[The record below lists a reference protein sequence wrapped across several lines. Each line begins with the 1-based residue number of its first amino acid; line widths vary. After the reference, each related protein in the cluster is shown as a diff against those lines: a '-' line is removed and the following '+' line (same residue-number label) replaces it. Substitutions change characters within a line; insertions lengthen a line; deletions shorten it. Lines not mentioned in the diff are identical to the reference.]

1 MSKYTP
7 ATFQPT
13 VRPDWAGVLSYLS
26 DKEKSEILVAL
37 FKYPSVEC
45 ESAFW
50 LETIKPDLDLQYQ
63 AFQESCKAK
72 ARGVRNRW
80 DKISITD
87 VEDKDKT
94 SITYDIVTERE
105 REREEESKSESE
117 NENKG
122 GVGEKETKENFE
134 VFWNAYT
141 PVRASDGFVVAK
153 GSKKLA
159 FEKYT
164 KIIKSGVLPTDILK
178 GLEAYIAYCQK
189 NNRLTCGVPVFLNQE
204 RWKDDYNTP
213 TLIAQTPLPRMS
225 FKEMKEYQNNIE
237 IQKILNGEK

>member
-45 ESAFW
+45 KSTFW

-72 ARGVRNRW
+72 SRGIRNRW
-80 DKISITD
+80 GKISITN
-87 VEDKDKT
+87 VEDMNKT
-94 SITYDIVTERE
+94 TIRHDIVTERE
-105 REREEESKSESE
+105 REREEKSKEESE
-117 NENKG
+117 DENKG
-122 GVGEKETKENFE
+122 GVGGKETKENFE
-134 VFWNAYT
+134 IFWNAYT
-141 PVRASDGFVVAK
+141 PVKASDGFVVAK
-153 GSKKLA
+153 GSKKVA
-159 FEKYT
+159 FEKYQR
-164 KIIKSGVLPTDILK
+164 IIKSGVKPEDILT
-178 GLEAYIAYCQK
+178 GLKAYIDFCQK

-204 RWKDDYNTP
+204 RWKDEYSAP
-213 TLIAQTPLPRMS
+213 TLIAQAPPPRMS
-225 FKEMKEYQNNIE
+225 FKEMKQMQNEIE
-237 IQKILNGEK
+237 LEKIRRGEK